1 MDLKIVLIIS
11 MVLFRI
17 YGINQGIYKLL
28 KVPSDIWT
36 PMVYKMKILN
46 STLKRPSYSEIAAYC
61 LIESNCEAFVINGDE
76 ILFIDSTVNQEFLQG
91 GNSNQNIPKIKSYLL
106 YIVILIHDCKTF
118 FHYRKR

>member
-1 MDLKIVLIIS
+1 M
-11 MVLFRI
+11 
-17 YGINQGIYKLL
+17 
-28 KVPSDIWT
+28 PSDIWT

-46 STLKRPSYSEIAAYC
+46 LTLKRPSYSEIAAYC

-91 GNSNQNIPKIKSYLL
+91 GNSNQNIPKIKSYLI
-106 YIVILIHDCKTF
+106 YIVVLIHDCKTF

>member
-1 MDLKIVLIIS
+1 MDLKIVLMIS

-61 LIESNCEAFVINGDE
+61 LIESNCEAFVINGDQMF
-76 ILFIDSTVNQEFLQG
+76 FIDSTVNQEFLQG
-91 GNSNQNIPKIKSYLL
+91 VNSNQNNPTIKSYL
-106 YIVILIHDCKTF
+106 I
-118 FHYRKR
+118 